1 MTPMEKQYNEIKKEA
16 PDSILFFR
24 LGDFYE
30 MFGDDA
36 KEASEILEI
45 ALTCRNKNAENPLPM
60 CGIPAKAYERYL
72 AKLTRAGKSVAIAE
86 QVSDPTGKGI
96 VERKITKIVS
106 PGTTFSEQILE
117 AKKQNFIAAF
127 AEDPRCNSE
136 KPQNAH
142 LFCSLAFV
150 ELTTGES
157 FVQSFSN
164 ANDAFREAEK
174 QMVAELLLTPE
185 NFAQYSSH
193 LSYFSGKLSRHFLP
207 ENSEKF
213 LKQFFSLK
221 TLKPFGIEKNRSAIV
236 ASSLLFSFLE
246 DTQKTGISHISG
258 ISFKDTSDFISLD
271 PETIR
276 NLELFASN
284 DGNKKNGLFH
294 HLDNTKTALGGRALQ
309 QAFLAPFKK
318 KEAIESRLS
327 KTEDLIQNEKFM
339 ENLSHHLSEISD
351 IERILSRI
359 STGQAIPRDFV
370 LLKNS
375 LHSIQKI
382 SKLLESENP
391 NQDEMLEREKL
402 KNWNEVLK
410 KIQKFF

>member
-16 PDSILFFR
+16 PHSILFFR

-30 MFGDDA
+30 MFGEDA

-60 CGIPAKAYERYL
+60 CGIPAKSYERYL
-72 AKLTRAGKSVAIAE
+72 AKLTRAGKSVAIAD
-86 QVSDPTGKGI
+86 QVSDPKEKGI
-96 VERKITKIVS
+96 VERKITKIIT
-106 PGTTFSEQILE
+106 PGTTFSDQILD

-127 AEDPRCNSE
+127 GESKDGKFA
-136 KPQNAH
+136 
-142 LFCSLAFV
+142 LGFV

-157 FVQSFSN
+157 FVQNFSS

-185 NFAQYSSH
+185 NFSQYSPS

-207 ENSEKF
+207 ENAQKF
-213 LKQFFSLK
+213 LENFFGIK
-221 TLKPFGIEKNRSAIV
+221 TLKPFGIENNTAGILASA
-236 ASSLLFSFLE
+236 LLFSFLE

-258 ISFKDTSDFISLD
+258 IFYKDTSDYIALD
-271 PETIR
+271 PETIK

-284 DGNKKNGLFH
+284 DGNKKNGLFYQM
-294 HLDNTKTALGGRALQ
+294 DKTKTALGGRALQ

-318 KEAIESRLS
+318 KDQIESRLS
-327 KTEDLIQNEKFM
+327 QTEELIKNEKFS
-339 ENLSHHLSEISD
+339 ENLSLYLSEISD

-359 STGQAIPRDFV
+359 STGRAIPRDFV

-375 LHSIQKI
+375 LKSIQKI
-382 SKLLESENP
+382 SELEIS
-391 NQDEMLEREKL
+391 DEMEMKEWKQWKEKISHL
-402 KNWNEVLK
+402 LSS
-410 KIQKFF
+410 